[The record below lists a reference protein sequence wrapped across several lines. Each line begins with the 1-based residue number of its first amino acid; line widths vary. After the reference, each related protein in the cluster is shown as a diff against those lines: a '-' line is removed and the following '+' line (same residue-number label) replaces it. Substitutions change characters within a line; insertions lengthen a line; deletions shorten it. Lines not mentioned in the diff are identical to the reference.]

1 MILLQPNPTGL
12 RLELVFVPV
21 LAVGLALALDAAA
34 GWISRRRSVVR
45 PATTPAT
52 PRS

>member
-34 GWISRRRSVVR
+34 ERLARHRALRRT
-45 PATTPAT
+45 A
-52 PRS
+52 